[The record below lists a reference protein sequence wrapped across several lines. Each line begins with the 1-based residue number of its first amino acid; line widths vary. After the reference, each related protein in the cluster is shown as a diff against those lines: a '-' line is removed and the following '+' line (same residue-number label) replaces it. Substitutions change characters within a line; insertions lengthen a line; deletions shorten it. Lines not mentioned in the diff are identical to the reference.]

1 MIVFIRS
8 LMRRLLTDNISFLA
22 GGVAFYG
29 LFALFPAMAALISL
43 FGLIANPFVVQQQ
56 LEDAQAFFPPQVY
69 ELLHEQVLTLLK
81 QTDATLSLT
90 AVISI
95 LVAVYSATRG
105 TKAMLLALNMVFRV
119 TENRSWWLRQGI
131 AIFITLGGLMT
142 LILALFILVAIP
154 LILKLLPPDIATLV
168 AAPIIYL
175 RWLLLAGSILFGI
188 MLLLAMGPNLPL
200 RQQRIGAV
208 TLGALVATVFWVVG
222 AALGSW
228 VIQKLPNFHATYGSL
243 SAVTVLMLW
252 MVSSAYAV
260 LLGAAVTATLD
271 YPHKEA
277 ANDGSLMDPNIS
289 TEQKRA

>member
-29 LFALFPAMAALISL
+29 LFALFPAMAALVSI
-43 FGLIANPFVVQQQ
+43 FGLVANPFVVQQQ

-69 ELLHEQVLTLLK
+69 ELLHDQVLILLK
-81 QTDATLSLT
+81 QSDSALSLT
-90 AVISI
+90 AIASI
-95 LVAVYSATRG
+95 IIALYSATRG

-119 TENRSWWLRQGI
+119 TENRPWWLRQGI

-154 LILKLLPPDIATLV
+154 FILKLLPPDIAPII

-175 RWLLLAGSILFGI
+175 RWILLAGSILFGI
-188 MLLLAMGPNLPL
+188 ILLLALGPNLPL

-208 TLGALVATVFWVVG
+208 TLGAIVATVFWVVG
-222 AALGSW
+222 AGTGSW
-228 VIQKLPNFHATYGSL
+228 IIQKLPNFHAAYGSL

-260 LLGAAVTATLD
+260 LLGAAVTATLA

-277 ANDGSLMDPNIS
+277 ANDEDVLESNDPAA
-289 TEQKRA
+289 KKHA